1 MEHALSF
8 NSVALLERFD
18 QAVTPQRQPKEGTIV
33 RPAGFTP
40 NLSSMDV
47 PREGV
52 AAKKRKRRII
62 IIAASALGLILATI
76 AISRLKPA
84 VPSVDRS
91 TVWIDTVKRGPMVRQ
106 VRGLGTLVPEDI
118 RWIAAATEG
127 RVEKIIVWPGTHV
140 EPDTVIFEMS
150 SAEFEQTAHDAELKA
165 TAAEAELTTLRAT
178 LQREVLDQES
188 TTARVH
194 SEYEQ
199 AKMERQTND
208 QLAKNGL
215 IAELD
220 YKTSKV
226 KEAELANR
234 DGIEQ
239 KRLAFSRDSIEP
251 QIAAKQAAVD
261 QAKQL
266 AKLKSDQVEALH
278 VKAGMS
284 GVLQQLPVQIGQR
297 VKVGDNLAR
306 VADPTKL
313 KAQVKIAETQAKDIQ
328 INQQAVIDTRNGTV
342 KGHVTR
348 VDPAVEQ
355 GTVTVDIAFDEALPK
370 GARPDLSVDG
380 TIELE
385 RLDNVVYVGR
395 PAFGQENNTVG
406 MFKLVG
412 SSSEAVRTP
421 VKLGKSSVN
430 TIEILDG
437 LQPGDQV
444 ILSDTSAWD
453 AHERIRLN

>member
-1 MEHALSF
+1 MRWRISVVHSLSF
-8 NSVALLERFD
+8 D
-18 QAVTPQRQPKEGTIV
+18 HPVTPQRQPKEGTIV

-62 IIAASALGLILATI
+62 IIAVGALGLILATI

-84 VPSVDRS
+84 VPSVDRA

-118 RWIAAATEG
+118 RWIPADTEG
-127 RVEKIIVWPGTHV
+127 RVEKINIWPGTHV
-140 EPDTVIFEMS
+140 ESDSVILELTS
-150 SAEFEQTAHDAELKA
+150 PELEQTAHDAELQS

-178 LQREVLDQES
+178 LQQQLLDQEA
-188 TTARVH
+188 TTAKVK
-194 SEYEQ
+194 SDYEQ
-199 AKMERQTND
+199 AKMERETND

-215 IAELD
+215 IAELQ

-234 DGIEQ
+234 NEIEK
-239 KRLAFSRDSIEP
+239 KRLQFAHESIDP
-251 QIAAKQAAVD
+251 QLASKQAAVD

-266 AKLKSDQVEALH
+266 AKLKADQVEALH
-278 VKAGMS
+278 VRAGMS
-284 GVLQQLPVQIGQR
+284 GVLQQLPVQVGQR

-306 VADPTKL
+306 VADPAKL
-313 KAQVKIAETQAKDIQ
+313 KAQVKIAETQAKDILIDQ
-328 INQQAVIDTRNGTV
+328 KAAIDTRNGV
-342 KGHVTR
+342 VNGHVVR

-355 GTVTVDIAFDEALPK
+355 GTVTVDVAIDGELPK

-385 RLDNVVYVGR
+385 RLNDVTYVGR

-406 MFKLVG
+406 ILKLISG
-412 SSSEAVRTP
+412 SSEAVRTP

-430 TIEILDG
+430 TIEIVNG
-437 LQPGDQV
+437 VQPGDQV
-444 ILSDTSAWD
+444 MLSDTSAWD

>member
-1 MEHALSF
+1 
-8 NSVALLERFD
+8 
-18 QAVTPQRQPKEGTIV
+18 V
-33 RPAGFTP
+33 RPAGFTS

-47 PREGV
+47 PRVGI

-62 IIAASALGLILATI
+62 MIALGALGLLVATI

-84 VPSVDRS
+84 VPSIDRS
-91 TVWIDTVKRGPMVRQ
+91 TVWIDTVKRGPMTRQ
-106 VRGLGTLVPEDI
+106 VRGLGTLIPEDI
-118 RWIAAATEG
+118 RWIPANTEG
-127 RVEKIIVWPGTHV
+127 RVDKINIWPGTHV
-140 EPDTVIFEMS
+140 DPDSVILELS
-150 SAEFEQTAHDAELKA
+150 SPELEQAAHDAESKA
-165 TAAEAELTTLRAT
+165 TAAEAELTGMRAT
-178 LQREVLDQES
+178 LQRELLDQES

-194 SEYEQ
+194 SEFEQ

-215 IAELD
+215 IAVLD
-220 YKTSKV
+220 YKKSKV
-226 KEAELANR
+226 KETELQNR
-234 DGIEQ
+234 DEIEL

-251 QIAAKQAAVD
+251 QLASKQAAVD

-266 AKLKSDQVEALH
+266 AKLKTDQVEALH
-278 VKAGMS
+278 LRAGMS

-297 VKVGDNLAR
+297 VKIGDNLAR

-328 INQQAVIDTRNGTV
+328 INQKAVIDTRNGTV
-342 KGHVTR
+342 NGHVTR

-355 GTVTVDIAFDEALPK
+355 GTVNVEVAFDEPLPK

-385 RLDNVVYVGR
+385 RLDSVVYVGR

-406 MFKLVG
+406 MFKLING
-412 SSSEAVRTP
+412 NGEAARTP

-430 TIEILDG
+430 TIEILSG

-453 AHERIRLN
+453 GHERIRLN

>member
-1 MEHALSF
+1 MWKNLFAMS
-8 NSVALLERFD
+8 N
-18 QAVTPQRQPKEGTIV
+18 PQRKTAHTIV
-33 RPAGFTP
+33 RPVGFAP
-40 NLSSMDV
+40 SLSSMDV
-47 PREGV
+47 PRVGV
-52 AAKKRKRRII
+52 AAKKRKRRIL

-76 AISRLKPA
+76 AISGLKPA

-118 RWIAAATEG
+118 RWIPANTEG
-127 RVEKIIVWPGTHV
+127 RVEKIIIWPGTRV
-140 EPDTVIFEMS
+140 EPDSVILELS
-150 SAEFEQTAHDAELKA
+150 SPELEQAAHDAELQA

-178 LQREVLDQES
+178 LQRGLLDQEA
-188 TTARVH
+188 TTAKAK
-194 SEYEQ
+194 SDYEQ
-199 AKMERQTND
+199 AKMERETND

-215 IAELD
+215 IAELQ

-234 DGIEQ
+234 NEIEQ
-239 KRLAFSRDSIEP
+239 KRLSFAHDSIDP
-251 QIAAKQAAVD
+251 QLASRQAAVD

-266 AKLKSDQVEALH
+266 AKLKADQVEALH
-278 VKAGMS
+278 VRAGMS

-297 VKVGDNLAR
+297 VKVADNLAR

-328 INQQAVIDTRNGTV
+328 IKQKAVIDTRNGTAN
-342 KGHVTR
+342 GHVTR

-355 GTVTVDIAFDEALPK
+355 GTVTVEVAFDEPLPK

-385 RLDNVVYVGR
+385 HLDNVVYVGR

-406 MFKLVG
+406 MFKLINDSG
-412 SSSEAVRTP
+412 EAVRTP

-430 TIEILDG
+430 TIEIQSG

-453 AHERIRLN
+453 SRDRIRLN

>member
-1 MEHALSF
+1 
-8 NSVALLERFD
+8 
-18 QAVTPQRQPKEGTIV
+18 
-33 RPAGFTP
+33 
-40 NLSSMDV
+40 MDV
-47 PREGV
+47 PRAGV
-52 AAKKRKRRII
+52 AEKKRKRRII
-62 IIAASALGLILATI
+62 IIAGSALGLILATI

-84 VPSVDRS
+84 VPSVERS

-118 RWIAAATEG
+118 RWIPANTEG
-127 RVEKIIVWPGTHV
+127 SVEKILIWPGTKV
-140 EPDTVIFEMS
+140 EPGDVILELTS
-150 SAEFEQTAHDAELKA
+150 PELEQSAHDAELQAK
-165 TAAEAELTTLRAT
+165 AAEAELATMRAT
-178 LQREVLDQES
+178 LQRELLEQES
-188 TTARVH
+188 KTTAAH
-194 SEYEQ
+194 SQYEQ
-199 AKMERQTND
+199 AKMERETND

-215 IAELD
+215 VAELV
-220 YKTSKV
+220 YKTSKI
-226 KEAELANR
+226 KEGELAKS
-234 DGIEQ
+234 DEIEQ
-239 KRLAFSRDSIEP
+239 KRLAFARDSIEP
-251 QIAAKQAAVD
+251 QLAAKQAAVD
-261 QAKQL
+261 QANQL
-266 AKLKSDQVEALH
+266 AKLKLDQVEALH

-297 VKVGDNLAR
+297 LKVGDNLAR

-328 INQQAVIDTRNGTV
+328 IGQKAVIDTRNGTAN
-342 KGHVTR
+342 GHVTR

-355 GTVTVDIAFDEALPK
+355 GTVTVEVAFDEPLPK

-385 RLDNVVYVGR
+385 HLDDVIYVGR

-406 MFKLVG
+406 MFKLVNG
-412 SSSEAVRTP
+412 TSEAARTP

-430 TIEILDG
+430 TIQILDG

-453 AHERIRLN
+453 AHDRIRLN

>member
-1 MEHALSF
+1 M
-8 NSVALLERFD
+8 
-18 QAVTPQRQPKEGTIV
+18 
-33 RPAGFTP
+33 RPTGFTS
-40 NLSSMDV
+40 NLSAMDI
-47 PREGV
+47 PRPDV
-52 AAKKRKRRII
+52 AARKRKRRII
-62 IIAASALGLILATI
+62 TISAITLGVILTTI
-76 AISRLKPA
+76 GLSRLKPA

-118 RWIAAATEG
+118 RWIAVNTEG
-127 RVEKIIVWPGTHV
+127 RVEKIIIWPGTHV
-140 EPDTVIFEMS
+140 EPDSVILELS
-150 SAEFEQTAHDAELKA
+150 SPELEQAAHDAELQA

-178 LQREVLDQES
+178 LQRELLEQEA
-188 TTARVH
+188 TTAKAK
-194 SEYEQ
+194 SDYQQ
-199 AKMERQTND
+199 AKMERETND

-215 IAELD
+215 IAELQ

-234 DGIEQ
+234 NEIEQ
-239 KRLAFSRDSIEP
+239 KRLNFAHDSIDP
-251 QIAAKQAAVD
+251 QLASKQAAVD

-266 AKLKSDQVEALH
+266 AKLKADQVEALH
-278 VKAGMS
+278 VRAGMS

-328 INQQAVIDTRNGTV
+328 IDQKAVIDTRNGV
-342 KGHVTR
+342 VDGHVIR

-355 GTVTVDIAFDEALPK
+355 GTVTVDVAIDGELPK
-370 GARPDLSVDG
+370 GARPDLTVDG

-385 RLDNVVYVGR
+385 RLNDVIYVGR

-406 MFKLVG
+406 VFKLVAG
-412 SSSEAVRTP
+412 SNEAVRTP

-430 TIEILDG
+430 TIEIVNG

-453 AHERIRLN
+453 SRERIRLN